1 MKEFFRLLKRFV
13 TPYKGYLGGSLIL
26 NVLSA
31 IFNIFSFSLIIPILQ
46 SLFKLYTTLYEI
58 VPYVSTEFFIR
69 DL

>member
-31 IFNIFSFSLIIPILQ
+31 IFNIF
-46 SLFKLYTTLYEI
+46 
-58 VPYVSTEFFIR
+58 
-69 DL
+69 